1 MSHNNISTLRR
12 ADDSGETDPSELKS
26 IALNFYRDLFTLE
39 GNITDAYSTRGQFPH
54 VDNGVLMQLG
64 DMVSELESVLAKV
77 RCWFDS
83 TAKDVHSCV
92 GHVSAVAAGRD
103 MYNTNGNNHVQWNPP
118 PECWEVVPWE
128 IFLSSIE
135 FVARRSKS
143 KDFLKWVGAPSGHY
157 TAKSFYYEVTM
168 EGESIEYI

>member
-1 MSHNNISTLRR
+1 MVDI
-12 ADDSGETDPSELKS
+12 DGEWKWAVLEQLLPTHVLLHLAVIKCPLQSF
-26 IALNFYRDLFTLE
+26 ANDLVIWAGT
-39 GNITDAYSTRGQFPH
+39 S
-54 VDNGVLMQLG
+54 
-64 DMVSELESVLAKV
+64 S
-77 RCWFDS
+77 
-83 TAKDVHSCV
+83 AKDVHSCV